1 MSTGILTIVLFGSL
15 IILVMT
21 GLPLVFVMGGLAA
34 LFICILINPAAL
46 SLISSNAIGVMN
58 NFVLIAIPL
67 FVFMGMVLERSGVAE
82 DAYEMFY
89 KWMGGLK
96 GGLAMATIVVCAIFA
111 ACVGI
116 TAAATVAMGVIA
128 LPAML
133 KRGYNKSI
141 AIGSI
146 SAGGTLGIL
155 IPPSILF
162 IVFGVMTGESIGKL
176 FAAGII
182 PGILLA
188 VMFFI
193 YIGVRCYLQPN
204 MGPAIPLE
212 ERASFKEKI
221 SSLRMLILPLL
232 LIAAVLGTMFA
243 GICTPTEAAGIGA
256 LGSLIC
262 AAVRGRL
269 NWKLIKDS
277 SYETLRLSCMICW
290 LIIAGTCF
298 SVLYNALGAQ
308 AFLKEVLSTMP
319 VSPYVTI
326 VGIVVILIILGCL
339 LDPGSII
346 MITTPIFVPVI
357 VALGFDPIWF
367 GVLFIINMEM
377 GYLTPPFGFNL
388 FYMKSIVPK
397 SITMGDIYRSIFPF
411 LLVMVA
417 CMAIIIAF
425 PEIALWLPNQL
436 FK

>member
-1 MSTGILTIVLFGSL
+1 MNSALLTVMLFGSL
-15 IILVMT
+15 IILVLT
-21 GLPLVFVMGGLAA
+21 GLPLVFVLGGLAA
-34 LFICILINPAAL
+34 LFICVLINPAAL
-46 SLISSNAIGVMN
+46 SLISSNALGVMN

-89 KWMGGLK
+89 KWLGSLK

-155 IPPSILF
+155 IPPSVLF

-176 FAAGII
+176 FAAGIF
-182 PGILLA
+182 PGMLLA
-188 VMFFI
+188 GMFFI
-193 YIGVRCYLQPN
+193 YIAVRCYVQPN
-204 MGPAIPLE
+204 MGPAIPPE
-212 ERASFKEKI
+212 DRSSFKEKI
-221 SSLRMLILPLL
+221 TSLRMLILPLF

-256 LGSLIC
+256 LGSLVC
-262 AAVRGRL
+262 AAVRGKL

-298 SVLYNALGAQ
+298 SVLYNAVGAQ
-308 AFLKEVLSTMP
+308 TFLKEMLSTMQ
-319 VSPYVTI
+319 VSPYVTLI
-326 VGIVVILIILGCL
+326 GIMFILLILGCL

-357 VALGFDPIWF
+357 KAIGFDPIWF

-397 SITMGDIYRSIFPF
+397 GITMGDIYRSIFPF
-411 LLVMVA
+411 LLVMLA
-417 CMAIIIAF
+417 CLAIVIAF